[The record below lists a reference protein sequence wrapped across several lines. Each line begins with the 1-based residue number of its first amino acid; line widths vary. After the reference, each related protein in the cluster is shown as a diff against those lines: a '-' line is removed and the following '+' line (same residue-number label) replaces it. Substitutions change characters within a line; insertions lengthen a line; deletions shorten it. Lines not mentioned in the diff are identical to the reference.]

1 MGLCQYYLLSV
12 VLLLPALC
20 YSQFTFTSSRATFYG
35 SPDGLGTPAGACGFG
50 AYGKTVNDANV
61 AGVSRLW
68 NNGTGC
74 GACYQVRCNV
84 PDVCTDY
91 GVHVVV
97 TDYGEGDDTDFI
109 LSPRAFGRMAL
120 VDKSEELYTFGV
132 VDVEFLRVPCR
143 FRGYNVKFKVHENS
157 KYPQYLAVSML
168 YVGGQNDVQAVEIW
182 QEDCKDWV
190 PMRRAFGAVFD
201 ISNPP
206 PGAINLR
213 FQVSGSAGLTWV
225 VANNAIPKV
234 WKAGVAYDLLLK
246 GVLCTPVSSTLN

>member
-20 YSQFTFTSSRATFYG
+20 YSQFTFTSSRATYYG

-50 AYGKTVNDANV
+50 AYGRTVNDGNV
-61 AGVSRLW
+61 AGVSSLW
-68 NNGTGC
+68 NNGTAC

-84 PDVCTDY
+84 PEVCTDY
-91 GVHVVV
+91 GVYVLA
-97 TDYGEGDDTDFI
+97 TDYGEEYDTEFI
-109 LSPRAFGRMAL
+109 LSPRAYGRMAL
-120 VDKSEELYTFGV
+120 TDKSEELYTFGV

-143 FRGYNVKFKVHENS
+143 FRGYNVMFKVHENS

-168 YVGGQNDVQAVEIW
+168 YVGGQNDVLAVEIW
-182 QEDCKDWV
+182 QEDCKEWV
-190 PMRRAFGAVFD
+190 AMRRAFGAVFD
-201 ISNPP
+201 IFNPP

-213 FQVSGSAGLTWV
+213 MQVSGSAGLRWV

-234 WKAGVAYDLLLK
+234 WKAGVAYGSAIQLA
-246 GVLCTPVSSTLN
+246 